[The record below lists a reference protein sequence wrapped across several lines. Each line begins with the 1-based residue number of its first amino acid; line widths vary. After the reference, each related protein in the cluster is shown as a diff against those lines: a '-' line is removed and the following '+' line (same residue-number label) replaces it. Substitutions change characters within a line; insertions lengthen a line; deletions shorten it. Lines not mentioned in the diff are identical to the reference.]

1 MASTHFDAVT
11 VSSDS
16 SLPQTPSPRNSIVLD
31 HPFENVKPQVDFD
44 QQIEPNSIF
53 AADSYPH
60 HYPESEPI
68 THSME
73 NPAMWN
79 GAHAAP
85 FYAPQR
91 QGSNGSLLQEL
102 HGQDYAEQ
110 LDAYSPPPL
119 TSSSEWSTPA
129 PLPHPVLPPHQLHQ
143 EHIQAQ
149 AMSRRASFSSMHSDH
164 DDGMHRV
171 LPPFM
176 PEEQNGHYNPYGPRD
191 TFYSEPL
198 HMNDNGSPQPT
209 LSADPSALHGH
220 MQFGTPPHLE
230 DAYMSPHAPYRDMDE
245 GIKLEDGT
253 QVIVP
258 SQHIFYP
265 RPPSQAGHLPPMP
278 LYMAPHAAIPIQHTD
293 DAASKETQYLRR
305 RCFNCHTTE
314 PPSWRRSTLNPGK
327 IVCNKCGLY
336 ERTHLRPRP
345 QRFDELRAGNKSR
358 KHSSKVLSGS
368 TSPKERSNAVVKK
381 EQNDMELEAP
391 SRRRS
396 ASNSS
401 THSAS
406 SDLDDSVSIYSSASA
421 GSISGADS
429 YNNSPLMASFSI
441 PNSSSVPTASPTSSP
456 QALTLE
462 LGAIRLPTASLNDV
476 ASLPS
481 GPHQPR
487 KAATAPYFNSNSR
500 AISPAGSIEGSDYMA
515 VRRGS
520 MPIEL
525 SHRSSPLLTN
535 GSTLGLPEVTGW
547 QPISIEEADVKLPLS
562 RSSSRASMAA

>member
-1 MASTHFDAVT
+1 MDSSHFDAVT

-16 SLPQTPSPRNSIVLD
+16 SLPQTPSPRNSITLD
-31 HPFENVKPQVDFD
+31 HTFENVKPQVDFD
-44 QQIEPNSIF
+44 HRIEPNSIF
-53 AADSYPH
+53 ADSYPH
-60 HYPESEPI
+60 HYPESEPV

-79 GAHAAP
+79 GAQAAP
-85 FYAPQR
+85 FFAPQR
-91 QGSNGSLLQEL
+91 HGSNGSLLQEL
-102 HGQDYAEQ
+102 HGQDYADH

-119 TSSSEWSTPA
+119 TSGSEWNTPA
-129 PLPHPVLPPHQLHQ
+129 PLPHSALPVHMHH
-143 EHIQAQ
+143 EQAQ
-149 AMSRRASFSSMHSDH
+149 AMSRRASFSSIHTDREDGVQHVLHPFASDEH
-164 DDGMHRV
+164 
-171 LPPFM
+171 
-176 PEEQNGHYNPYGPRD
+176 NGHYGMYGRD
-191 TFYSEPL
+191 FYAEPL
-198 HMNDNGSPQPT
+198 SMNDSGSPQPA
-209 LSADPSALHGH
+209 LSADPSALHGAMH
-220 MQFGTPPHLE
+220 LNTPPHLE
-230 DAYMSPHAPYRDMDE
+230 DAYMSPHHPYRDMED
-245 GIKLEDGT
+245 GIKLEDGS

-368 TSPKERSNAVVKK
+368 TSPKESSNATVKK
-381 EQNDMELEAP
+381 EQSELELETPA
-391 SRRRS
+391 RRRS

-401 THSAS
+401 VNSAS

-421 GSISGADS
+421 GSVSGADS
-429 YNNSPLMASFSI
+429 YSNSPLMSSFSV
-441 PNSSSVPTASPTSSP
+441 PNASPTSSP
-456 QALTLE
+456 QVLASE
-462 LGAIRLPTASLNDV
+462 LGGIRLPSASLNDV
-476 ASLPS
+476 ASLHS
-481 GPHQPR
+481 APHQPR
-487 KAATAPYFNSNSR
+487 KAATAPYFNANGR
-500 AISPAGSIEGSDYMA
+500 PISPASSVEDSDYMGM
-515 VRRGS
+515 RRSS

-525 SHRSSPLLTN
+525 TCRASPLLNN
-535 GSTLGLPEVTGW
+535 GSTIGLPEVTGW
-547 QPISIEEADVKLPLS
+547 QPVSLPEADIKLPNS
-562 RSSSRASMAA
+562 RSSSRNSMVA